1 MRAHSA
7 GQRAARPVRA
17 VPACARAPV
26 RQCGL
31 RRAPRAGSAGQRAR
45 APVRGSAG
53 QRARAPRACCAGQRA
68 RAAVRAVPTSA
79 RAPRADC
86 AGQRARAPCG
96 LCLPGARAPRADSA
110 GRPARARPCRPA
122 RARPVRAVPASARAP
137 RAGSA
142 GLRAR
147 APVRAVPARAARAPC
162 GQCLPARAPRADS
175 AGLRGRAGRRQQ
187 TGARAQTAPADLR
200 ARADSP
206 CDLRA
211 RADSPCRPARA
222 LLGRPLPTCAQAWPT
237 TADARACLGRP
248 LPTCA
253 LAWPTTADA
262 RACLGRPLP
271 TGAHAWADHCR
282 CTSACEQA
290 CARRL
295 GRPLPTWA
303 RWGGRTAAALSGNVR
318 PTCGRA
324 LDVRRLWPWT
334 TPVSTGLSG
343 TFSGTRTASK
353 ATGTDDVRRRP
364 RDMDGPTGARVLG
377 FRYFTQGTIS
387 FVRMRAHARPVAH
400 FSSGTWHSFD
410 PGLGHFF
417 LTRAKQGT
425 RAGGSLA
432 VGHGTRT
439 ASKATGTDDVRR
451 RPRDVDGPTGA
462 ACWVFVISRKAPSLS
477 CGSARTLALWHT
489 PGPSRAKEWGLEG
502 GRDESKRQ
510 RAESQR
516 IVAARP
522 LCRLQ
527 YPVAYLSRLQ
537 RILPAARWELYFKA
551 ASAARP
557 PRWLGQ
563 RHVPLGALGPL
574 LRVGKR
580 TAGVRVASSPDSD
593 LEAFS
598 HNPAHGSFAPL
609 AFQPSAMT
617 NSHVPYWWVNNPTLG
632 EFCFTMIG
640 RADIEGSKS
649 NVAMNAWLPQASYPC
664 GNFSDTSSFKFRRS
678 KGSLGHAFT
687 VRIRTGNQNQ
697 TSFYPSVPHEISV
710 LVELILGHLR
720 YLLTDVPPQ
729 PNSPPDNVFRPDRR
743 AGARLGSKKR
753 GGAPASDSRNN
764 STGSSFPADSA
775 KPVPLAVVSLDSR
788 QGQWESH
795 DEAFGYLKR
804 VIVTPA
810 VYPRLVEF
818 LHFDIQSTGQKSH
831 CVSIRRDHRNAF
843 RLFDARGRPPRE
855 PFPVRPRPA
864 RDDPL
869 SPREQLEQF
878 ADSRRVR
885 NWDPPCPALRANPF
899 PEVTDPF
906 CRLPLP
912 TLFHRPEACSPW
924 RPDAVMSTTGRGR
937 HSVLRIFKGR
947 RGRTGHHA
955 TCGALPAAGPY
966 LRLSRFQGGQAA
978 PADVSGLPNV
988 AVSRRRPGSGILTRF
1003 PFGARA
1009 ERACRSHG
1017 TFPLFGLQS
1026 SHLNICYYHQ
1036 DPHRRPLRPGSRPGF
1051 CGDRRALLLIGAWPL
1066 PRRPGIGRALQR
1078 HPFSG
1083 LVDSADE
1090 RFARQ
1095 YRCGPP
1101 PEFPL
1106 ASPRSGIVHHLSG
1119 PDRYAHSN
1127 PSQKI
1132 KVGRRCTP
1140 RGDRAG
1146 QLPYA
1151 LRVCSPVD
1159 SHTCQTPWSV
1169 FQDGSNG
1176 EPAGQRRE
1184 RAVAEARRG
1193 RALSATIGATAF
1205 RGHIDCPG
1213 FGRRLNP
1220 RWSAPR
1226 ADRRTGSRRST
1237 SDRGASPAP
1246 IRFPPDN
1253 FKHSLTLFSKSFSS
1267 FPRGTCSLSVSRPYL
1282 ALDGI
1287 YRPIGAAFPNNPTRR
1302 QRLVV
1307 RQGPGTTGLSPSPA
1321 PLSRGLGPGPPL
1333 RTLLQTT
1340 IRTAKPPDSQVGLF
1354 PVRSPLL
1361 GESFGRRRARHD
1373 STRVERSTTTG
1384 RDERRRG
1391 IAFGPTARGCAR
1403 EANVRPPRDGRGGD
1417 AMRDAQADVP
1427 WPNGFGRNLRSK
1439 TRWFTGFCN
1448 SHQVSHFATFFID
1461 ARAEISVAESRFDIR
1476 ETSPPPVHPADGATV
1491 RRTLR
1496 SVFLGA
1502 CRAG

>member
-1 MRAHSA
+1 
-7 GQRAARPVRA
+7 
-17 VPACARAPV
+17 
-26 RQCGL
+26 
-31 RRAPRAGSAGQRAR
+31 
-45 APVRGSAG
+45 
-53 QRARAPRACCAGQRA
+53 
-68 RAAVRAVPTSA
+68 
-79 RAPRADC
+79 
-86 AGQRARAPCG
+86 
-96 LCLPGARAPRADSA
+96 
-110 GRPARARPCRPA
+110 
-122 RARPVRAVPASARAP
+122 
-137 RAGSA
+137 
-142 GLRAR
+142 
-147 APVRAVPARAARAPC
+147 
-162 GQCLPARAPRADS
+162 
-175 AGLRGRAGRRQQ
+175 
-187 TGARAQTAPADLR
+187 
-200 ARADSP
+200 
-206 CDLRA
+206 
-211 RADSPCRPARA
+211 
-222 LLGRPLPTCAQAWPT
+222 
-237 TADARACLGRP
+237 
-248 LPTCA
+248 
-253 LAWPTTADA
+253 
-262 RACLGRPLP
+262 
-271 TGAHAWADHCR
+271 
-282 CTSACEQA
+282 
-290 CARRL
+290 
-295 GRPLPTWA
+295 
-303 RWGGRTAAALSGNVR
+303 
-318 PTCGRA
+318 
-324 LDVRRLWPWT
+324 
-334 TPVSTGLSG
+334 
-343 TFSGTRTASK
+343 
-353 ATGTDDVRRRP
+353 
-364 RDMDGPTGARVLG
+364 
-377 FRYFTQGTIS
+377 
-387 FVRMRAHARPVAH
+387 MRAHARPVAH

-439 ASKATGTDDVRR
+439 ASKATGTDDLAHA
-451 RPRDVDGPTGA
+451 RPVAHFSSGTWHCFDPGLGHFFLTRAKQGTRAGGSLAVGHGTRTASKATGTDDA
-462 ACWVFVISRKAPSLS
+462 HEPGVA
-477 CGSARTLALWHT
+477 

-753 GGAPASDSRNN
+753 GGAPPPIHGISKITLKVVVFHFRLSAPTYPTPLKSFHKVGLESS

-843 RLFDARGRPPRE
+843 SESAVRRPGKAPEGAVPSPSPGRHATTR
-855 PFPVRPRPA
+855 
-864 RDDPL
+864 
-869 SPREQLEQF
+869 
-878 ADSRRVR
+878 SRRGSSSSSSPTADGFGTGTPVPSPQSQSFSR
-885 NWDPPCPALRANPF
+885 GYGSI
-899 PEVTDPF
+899 
-906 CRLPLP
+906 LP
-912 TLFHRPEACSPW
+912 TSLAYIVPSTRGCSPW

-966 LRLSRFQGGQAA
+966 LRLSQKITLPEA

-988 AVSRRRPGSGILTRF
+988 AVSRRVP
-1003 PFGARA
+1003 
-1009 ERACRSHG
+1009 CRSHG

-1083 LVDSADE
+1083 LVDSAGMLT
-1090 RFARQ
+1090 RTLLRRSRSVGVA
-1095 YRCGPP
+1095 
-1101 PEFPL
+1101 PL
-1106 ASPRSGIVHHLSG
+1106 G
-1119 PDRYAHSN
+1119 
-1127 PSQKI
+1127 
-1132 KVGRRCTP
+1132 
-1140 RGDRAG
+1140 GDRAG

-1361 GESFGRRRARHD
+1361 GES
-1373 STRVERSTTTG
+1373 
-1384 RDERRRG
+1384 
-1391 IAFGPTARGCAR
+1391 
-1403 EANVRPPRDGRGGD
+1403 
-1417 AMRDAQADVP
+1417 
-1427 WPNGFGRNLRSK
+1427 L
-1439 TRWFTGFCN
+1439 
-1448 SHQVSHFATFFID
+1448 
-1461 ARAEISVAESRFDIR
+1461 
-1476 ETSPPPVHPADGATV
+1476 
-1491 RRTLR
+1491 
-1496 SVFLGA
+1496 
-1502 CRAG
+1502 